1 MSFPFSFARLRLALA
16 TLVLTFAAGA
26 AGSAHASAATLLAQ
40 DAGSLRT
47 SSVPLAGGSISDDV
61 FGVGGGGAAGL
72 AYGDGYWWY
81 VVIDGADEV
90 LMKAPAANPS
100 DGSVVKDLGS
110 SENIGDLAVG
120 GGYVF
125 YNLTATGAI
134 GRIDEDGN
142 GRDDAFVPAGAA
154 GDQGNAWWLPNQNT
168 LLAAGGR
175 LYWLR
180 DNEFIDSVAF
190 DDGSDISEVYGIAD
204 RGLSAL
210 AASPTTLY
218 FNVYN
223 FNDGNFD
230 GTNVIDSMPLAG
242 GPVSTGTATPGCSVT
257 GMAADADYLYYAQP
271 GCGAQGALGR
281 LTLSDAAE
289 NDNYLT
295 LDGPGYGAVALDE
308 AAPTADTLPSV
319 PASATEGTELDADP
333 GVWAGDSSPITD
345 TYQWQT
351 SASSAGPWTDIG
363 GATTPSYTPADADS
377 GSYLRVEVTAAN
389 DDGETTADSNA
400 SGPVQGVPP
409 TNTDQPT
416 WSETDPLQVVGT
428 AYTADPG
435 SWTPDGAL
443 YSYQWQRSD
452 DDINWQNID
461 GATSAAYTATAAD
474 DNDWLRVAVTASD
487 LGGSATAYSD
497 ETAEISYPPP
507 TATGPVALD
516 GTPQVGQPLDTD
528 VSGAF
533 STSAG
538 VTYFYQ
544 WSESSDGGSTF
555 APIGGATGA
564 SYSPQASDAGMVLM
578 VDVTA
583 YNDGGSADAY
593 SLASAPVE
601 HAAPANT
608 ALPAITGNLNVGQT
622 LTASTGTWTGGGL
635 SYTYRWQRSD
645 GEGGWLAISGATTS
659 AYTLSAAD
667 QGANVRVQV
676 TASNDGGGMT
686 VNSAAAGP
694 VPDAAPSGGVT
705 ALDGTANVGQALTAD
720 VSGVAGNGITYTYA
734 WQRSTDSGAH
744 WQTISGATGQ
754 SYTLTAAD
762 DGAVLQA
769 VVTAQ
774 NGGGSD
780 TIDSAPSNP
789 VTYAAPIG
797 GAPALPSTVY
807 VGLSVEADPDG
818 FGFTGSELTYTY
830 QWQQS
835 VDDSDNWTDIA
846 GATNRAFMPT
856 SAEWNQ
862 WVRVQVTAT
871 NDGGALTATSDG
883 AYVHEQNA
891 VVESGTIS
899 NITMTSAIITGS
911 VNPMGV
917 AWGTEA
923 QYGTTT
929 GYGTNM
935 QGATTTEGFSA
946 QPVSIN
952 LAGLLPGT
960 TYHVRLAAG
969 LLSRPTVDAAD
980 ISVQPARLASLFT
993 GEDVTFTTAQAPSAQ
1008 TDTAD
1013 AVTTSGAT
1021 LHGEGDG
1028 YGTDATA
1035 HFEWGTTT
1043 AYGNTTPEADL
1054 GSGSIATA
1062 AQADLTGLTA
1072 NATYHYRLV
1081 VTSQWGTTDGSDQTL
1096 NTSAQPMQPTP
1107 PPAPT
1112 AIGTAA
1118 PVFTGAG
1125 HGHGAA
1131 SAYVFSAAKTVV
1143 PAGTTIAAI
1152 TWTLQGK
1159 VLGHGQ
1165 TLTYTFP
1172 VTATVQTY
1180 TLTLTVALSNGQSA
1194 STVITVTPKAH
1205 LTVASLGLTLHFA
1218 AGSAKLTA
1226 TDRRQLDRIRAF
1238 IKTTQAQAVTIA
1250 GYTDSTG
1257 SPVVNR
1263 RLSLER
1269 ARTVLAYLFG
1279 AHPPADLTVR
1289 VIGVGAAR
1297 FVASNATAAGRA
1309 RNRRVTV
1316 KVTGTKTVA

>member
-1 MSFPFSFARLRLALA
+1 MSFPFPFARLRLAFVALG
-16 TLVLTFAAGA
+16 LTFAAGA
-26 AGSAHASAATLLAQ
+26 AWSAHASAATLLAQ
-40 DAGSLRT
+40 DVASLQT
-47 SSVPLAGGSISDDV
+47 NSVPLTGGSISDDV
-61 FGVGGGGAAGL
+61 FGVGGNGAGGL

-81 VVIDGADEV
+81 VVTDGVDEV

-100 DGSVVKDLGS
+100 DGSVVKDLGGS
-110 SENIGDLAVG
+110 DIIGDLAVG

-134 GRIDEDGN
+134 GRIDEDGS
-142 GRDDAFVPAGAA
+142 GQDDAFVPAADA
-154 GDQGNAWWLPNQNT
+154 GDQSNAWWLPNQFNQNT
-168 LLAAGGR
+168 LLAAGGQ

-180 DNEFIDSVAF
+180 GNEFIDSVAF
-190 DDGSDISEVYGIAD
+190 DDGSDVSEVYGIGD
-204 RGLSAL
+204 RGISAL

-218 FNVYN
+218 FSVYN

-242 GPVSTGTATPGCSVT
+242 GPASTDTATPGCSVT

-271 GCGAQGALGR
+271 SCGAQGELGR

-289 NDNYLT
+289 NDSYLP
-295 LDGPGYGAVALDE
+295 LDGAYYGAVALDQ

-351 SASSAGPWTDIG
+351 SASSGGPWTDID
-363 GATTPSYTPADADS
+363 GATARAYTPADADT

-400 SGPVQGVPP
+400 SGPVRGVPP

-428 AYTADPG
+428 AYTSDPG
-435 SWTPDGAL
+435 SWTPDGAH

-452 DDINWQNID
+452 DDSDWQNID

-507 TATGPVALD
+507 TATGAVELD
-516 GTPQVGQPLDTD
+516 GTPQVGQPLGTD

-538 VTYFYQ
+538 VTYYYQ
-544 WSESSDGGSTF
+544 WSKSSDGGSTF
-555 APIGGATGA
+555 APISGATGA
-564 SYSPQASDAGMVLM
+564 SYTPHASDAGMVLM

-583 YNDGGSADAY
+583 YNDGGSADAV

-608 ALPAITGNLNVGQT
+608 ALPAITGNLTVGQR

-645 GEGGWLAISGATTS
+645 GEGGWLAISGATAST
-659 AYTLSAAD
+659 YTLAAAD
-667 QGANVRVQV
+667 QDANVRVQV

-694 VPDAAPSGGVT
+694 IPDAAPSGGVA
-705 ALDGTANVGQALTAD
+705 ALDGTAIVGQALTAD

-734 WQRSTDSGAH
+734 WQRSTDSGTH
-744 WQTISGATGQ
+744 WQTIGGATGQ

-769 VVTAQ
+769 LVIAQ
-774 NGGGSD
+774 NAGGSE
-780 TIDSAPSNP
+780 TIDSATSNP
-789 VTYAAPIG
+789 VTYAAPTG
-797 GAPALPSTVY
+797 GTPTLPSTVY

-835 VDDSDNWTDIA
+835 VNDSDNWTDIA

-871 NDGGALTATSDG
+871 NDGGTLTATSDG
-883 AYVHEQNA
+883 AYVREQNA

-899 NITMTSAIITGS
+899 NITMTSATITGS

-929 GYGTNM
+929 GYGTNVP
-935 QGATTTEGFSA
+935 GATTTDGFSA
-946 QPVSIN
+946 QPVSID
-952 LAGLLPGT
+952 LAGLAPGT

-969 LLSRPTVDAAD
+969 LMSRPMVARAD
-980 ISVQPARLASLFT
+980 ITVQPARAPSLFT

-1008 TDTAD
+1008 PT
-1013 AVTTSGAT
+1013 
-1021 LHGEGDG
+1021 
-1028 YGTDATA
+1028 
-1035 HFEWGTTT
+1035 
-1043 AYGNTTPEADL
+1043 
-1054 GSGSIATA
+1054 
-1062 AQADLTGLTA
+1062 
-1072 NATYHYRLV
+1072 
-1081 VTSQWGTTDGSDQTL
+1081 
-1096 NTSAQPMQPTP
+1096 QPTP

-1112 AIGTAA
+1112 PAPTPIGTAA
-1118 PVFTGAG
+1118 PVFAGGG

-1131 SAYVFSAAKTVV
+1131 SAYVLSAANTVV
-1143 PAGTTIAAI
+1143 PAGTTIADI
-1152 TWTLQGK
+1152 TWTLEGK
-1159 VLGHGQ
+1159 VLGHGE
-1165 TLTYTFP
+1165 TLRYTFP

-1180 TLTLTVALSNGQSA
+1180 ALTLTVALSNGQSA
-1194 STVITVTPKAH
+1194 STIITVTPKAH
-1205 LTVASLGLTLHFA
+1205 LTVASVGLTLHFA
-1218 AGSAKLTA
+1218 SGSARLTA

-1238 IKTTQAQAVTIA
+1238 IKATQAQTVTIT

-1269 ARTVLAYLFG
+1269 ARTALDYLFG
-1279 AHPPADLTVR
+1279 GHPPAGLTVR
-1289 VIGVGAAR
+1289 MTGRGAAH